1 MKLSGSLGQQGFG
14 TSSTRTDVSCPH
26 GAASLEPSEWS
37 VRELVHAS
45 AAPSEPGNTAF
56 GSGEFHLKLHAR
68 VMLKARE
75 DSLWRRDEKSVCWWD
90 TSWDTV
96 SSEPL
101 EAFPVLDGEDMHQN
115 GCPPPTSG
123 SQQRRKVTACVCL
136 CLCVAGVFQKNV

>member
-1 MKLSGSLGQQGFG
+1 MKLSGSLGQRGFG

-90 TSWDTV
+90 TSWDRV

-101 EAFPVLDGEDMHQN
+101 EAFPVLDGEEMHQN
-115 GCPPPTSG
+115 GFLPLLEVSSEG
-123 SQQRRKVTACVCL
+123 KLQRVCVCV
-136 CLCVAGVFQKNV
+136 CVAGVFQKNV